1 MKLMMS
7 NQKDNSPNG
16 TKLRRNSGASAT
28 ILRWFE
34 ARPSAYYPAN
44 YKSYSLSLEG
54 KNYPFQLDKVD
65 QNEYS
70 IITKNKPIVFQ
81 EHKSDN
87 LEKPKNQSSKIDEID
102 KLSTFEE
109 ILKYGI
115 EAIKLKDDY
124 FFNRIRELKELCDS
138 EEDYDVSLESYKTMF
153 LFVEAI
159 GSISKPS
166 SLTVSENGIFHLG
179 WERDKNNSITLR
191 FKKDY
196 FSDYVIFKPS
206 SHISKRIILNG
217 SMYALDLIDYL
228 NDLNIK
234 IHQEV

>member
-1 MKLMMS
+1 MMS
-7 NQKDNSPNG
+7 NQNDNIPHS
-16 TKLRRNSGASAT
+16 TRLRENSGASAT
-28 ILRWFE
+28 ILRLWE
-34 ARPSAYYPAN
+34 VPSSAYYRAN
-44 YKSYSLSLEG
+44 YKICSPFLEG
-54 KNYPFQLDKVD
+54 NNYPSQLDKVA

-70 IITKNKPIVFQ
+70 IIITKNTPIVFQ
-81 EHKSDN
+81 GHKSDN
-87 LEKPKNQSSKIDEID
+87 LEKPKNQSSKRDEID

-138 EEDYDVSLESYKTMF
+138 EEDYDVSLESFKTMF

-166 SLTVSENGIFHLG
+166 SLTVSENGIFHLE
-179 WERDKNNSITLR
+179 WEKDRNNSITLR

-217 SMYALDLIDYL
+217 SMYVLDLIDYL

-234 IHQEV
+234 IHQ